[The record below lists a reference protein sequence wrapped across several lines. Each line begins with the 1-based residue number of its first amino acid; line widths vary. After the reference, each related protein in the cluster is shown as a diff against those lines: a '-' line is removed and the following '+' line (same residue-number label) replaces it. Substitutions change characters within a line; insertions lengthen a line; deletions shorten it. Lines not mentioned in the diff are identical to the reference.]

1 MGKAYSDCLDPLQPQ
16 QYELL
21 KRDTDMSSLITE
33 DELKEWTGYKQR
45 SKIEAFLRREKI
57 PFTYGKGSK
66 ILVTRAAINNALG
79 GAPIANPQPQ
89 DGFF

>member
-1 MGKAYSDCLDPLQPQ
+1 
-16 QYELL
+16 
-21 KRDTDMSSLITE
+21 MSSLITE

-57 PFTYGKGSK
+57 PFTYGKGAK
-66 ILVTRAAINNALG
+66 ILVTKAAINSALG
-79 GAPIANPQPQ
+79 GQSAANQQPQ